1 MVTTW
6 NNKCGIAEYTR
17 FQCEAMAYTTEF
29 SIYPNYGVTL
39 LRADERYVQ
48 PRTWHSAF
56 QGDTKD
62 LIQALK
68 RGKEPII
75 HIQFNFG
82 FFRLDCLADL
92 IDALYKEKKIIITFH
107 KIADSDVGGKMVSLS
122 SIRASLNQCFRLV
135 VHQKDDFNR
144 MLQMG
149 IDAERLQII
158 PLGQITYE
166 PREQSDV
173 CEELGLKRSLI
184 LGSYGFLLPHKG
196 ILENLKALPELKKT
210 YPDVLY
216 IVCCALHEAQESK
229 NYYQICC
236 DYVKQHDLEK
246 NVVFVTDYLPPEES
260 MVLLQACNVLLM
272 TYLPTE
278 ESASGAIR
286 FCIAA
291 ERPLITSQLKIFDE
305 VKDCT
310 VQVEKLTAKNL
321 AEAICCTMNTDQS
334 QLLKH
339 MKEHIAVTSWETV
352 ANEFDHLYRQAY
364 AEENKK
370 EVL

>member
-1 MVTTW
+1 M
-6 NNKCGIAEYTR
+6 
-17 FQCEAMAYTTEF
+17 
-29 SIYPNYGVTL
+29 
-39 LRADERYVQ
+39 
-48 PRTWHSAF
+48 
-56 QGDTKD
+56 
-62 LIQALK
+62 
-68 RGKEPII
+68 
-75 HIQFNFG
+75 
-82 FFRLDCLADL
+82 
-92 IDALYKEKKIIITFH
+92 
-107 KIADSDVGGKMVSLS
+107 
-122 SIRASLNQCFRLV
+122 
-135 VHQKDDFNR
+135 
-144 MLQMG
+144 
-149 IDAERLQII
+149 
-158 PLGQITYE
+158 
-166 PREQSDV
+166 
-173 CEELGLKRSLI
+173 
-184 LGSYGFLLPHKG
+184 
-196 ILENLKALPELKKT
+196 
-210 YPDVLY
+210 
-216 IVCCALHEAQESK
+216 
-229 NYYQICC
+229 
-236 DYVKQHDLEK
+236 KQHDLEK